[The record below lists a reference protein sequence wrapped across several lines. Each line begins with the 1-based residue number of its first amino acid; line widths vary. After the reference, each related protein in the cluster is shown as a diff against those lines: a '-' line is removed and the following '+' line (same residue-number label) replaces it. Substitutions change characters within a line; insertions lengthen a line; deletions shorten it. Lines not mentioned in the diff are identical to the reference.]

1 MRHAL
6 ALFFVVLASTASAH
20 PGHLGELAGH
30 DHWVAGIALGL
41 AILLGIRGALKG
53 KETASEEDSE
63 EEEIDAE
70 EAAA

>member
-6 ALFFVVLASTASAH
+6 ALFFTVLASTAAAH
-20 PGHLGELAGH
+20 PGHLGEIAGH

-53 KETASEEDSE
+53 KDAST
-63 EEEIDAE
+63 EEEIEDEDTE